1 MNIHFD
7 LVIHSPGYT
16 VDMKSS
22 LQTMQG
28 MSDAIRTVAE
38 TIANEVIPER
48 KNFHDDTRTELEDS
62 FEGSYGQNFRLV
74 TCSENAKQKFNELGE
89 PVVVEIIKYYLSE
102 ALFQDY
108 PKLSPSASRF
118 IDKLG
123 TSSESLIQKLRNGTL
138 QRVHTV
144 PNTLHYDVSLHHKT
158 YVKEEIKEVE
168 LLQTFDKETYAVLV
182 PKKSKKIIN
191 ISIAITRFNI
201 FTGNGRCKVKG
212 DNTDKTIAFG
222 FISYKALKPKV
233 KKIFSQN
240 LDSNNGLDDE
250 EVMHY
255 INVSARELIKRDGEV
270 VKYIIESVI
279 I

>member
-1 MNIHFD
+1 
-7 LVIHSPGYT
+7 
-16 VDMKSS
+16 MKSS

-108 PKLSPSASRF
+108 PKLSPSASKF

-158 YVKEEIKEVE
+158 YVKEEIKEVK

-212 DNTDKTIAFG
+212 DNTDKIIAFG